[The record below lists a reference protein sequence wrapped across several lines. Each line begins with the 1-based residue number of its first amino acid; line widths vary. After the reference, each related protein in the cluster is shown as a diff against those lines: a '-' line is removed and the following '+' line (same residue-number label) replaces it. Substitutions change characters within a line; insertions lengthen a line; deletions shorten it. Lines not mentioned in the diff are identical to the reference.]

1 MTHILNKNKHKR
13 AKKQR
18 MFCFQTVRTR
28 ELRLPLTAVTLYLV
42 FVGSMYVGG
51 PYNQITYYNSV
62 NNEWSDKTEGHKVK
76 LEWLLD
82 ACSVTQSCLII
93 CNLMD
98 CSPPGSSVHGIFQA
112 RMLEWVAI
120 LFSRGSSRPRDLLER
135 GVEPASLVS
144 PAFIQLYQ
152 TGSPIYILQSYP
164 IKHKNL
170 VRGWFFFLL
179 RQIFS
184 FSSAQFSTHPKD
196 GLVENILP

>member
-1 MTHILNKNKHKR
+1 MSDSVQHHRRQPT
-13 AKKQR
+13 
-18 MFCFQTVRTR
+18 
-28 ELRLPLTAVTLYLV
+28 RLPCIWDSPGCHFVLQCMKLKSESEVARSCPTL
-42 FVGSMYVGG
+42 
-51 PYNQITYYNSV
+51 
-62 NNEWSDKTEGHKVK
+62 SDP
-76 LEWLLD
+76 
-82 ACSVTQSCLII
+82 
-93 CNLMD
+93 MD
-98 CSPPGSSVHGIFQA
+98 YSLPGSSVHGMFQA

-120 LFSRGSSRPRDLLER
+120 LFSRGSSRPRDLLDR

>member
-98 CSPPGSSVHGIFQA
+98 CSPPGSFAHGILQT
-112 RMLEWVAI
+112 RILEWVAVSY
-120 LFSRGSSRPRDLLER
+120 SRGSSCPRDWTCVSHISWIAGGFFYHWATG
-135 GVEPASLVS
+135 GVHIMS
-144 PAFIQLYQ
+144 PSNIMLLYQ
-152 TGSPIYILQSYP
+152 ECS
-164 IKHKNL
+164 N
-170 VRGWFFFLL
+170 
-179 RQIFS
+179 
-184 FSSAQFSTHPKD
+184 
-196 GLVENILP
+196 

>member
-1 MTHILNKNKHKR
+1 MI
-13 AKKQR
+13 
-18 MFCFQTVRTR
+18 
-28 ELRLPLTAVTLYLV
+28 
-42 FVGSMYVGG
+42 
-51 PYNQITYYNSV
+51 
-62 NNEWSDKTEGHKVK
+62 
-76 LEWLLD
+76 LLD

-93 CNLMD
+93 CNLRD

-120 LFSRGSSRPRDLLER
+120 LFSRGSSQPRDLLDR
-135 GVEPASLVS
+135 GVEPASLMS
-144 PAFIQLYQ
+144 PAFIPLHQ

-164 IKHKNL
+164 IKHRNL